1 MSAAEIILF
10 MTIFMGVVILVSI
23 IAEDNDGGPFA

>member
-1 MSAAEIILF
+1 MSAGEIILF

-23 IAEDNDGGPFA
+23 IAEDNDGVPFA